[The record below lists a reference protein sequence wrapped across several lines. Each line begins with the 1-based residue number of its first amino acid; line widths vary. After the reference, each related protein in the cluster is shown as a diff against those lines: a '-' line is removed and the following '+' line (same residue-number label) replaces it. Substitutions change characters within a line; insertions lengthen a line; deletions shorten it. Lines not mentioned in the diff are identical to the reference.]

1 MNNILRNIAI
11 WLTVIFSLMGCTL
24 RQADKGFP
32 PPSIIDAN
40 PAQAQNNHDVHY
52 QAQKEMIN
60 CAEIFQVSNRV
71 ATDKAR
77 TIHEAANLGAFIGE
91 IISIFISRDDYKRG
105 IGHIL
110 GGLVGSL
117 VGNWVV
123 MRKQRYANI
132 ENAINHKTQII
143 TCQNESLR
151 VENQKL
157 KQDIKGYKQQIVALK
172 MKANKPSLQAQKKAV
187 KFRHQEAKV
196 LLVVVKESL
205 KEVKKQYND
214 HTVAYANKLKTWKT
228 QVANLETEAKI
239 LQSHVDT
246 LSSMIEGL

>member
-1 MNNILRNIAI
+1 MNNLLRNIAI
-11 WLTVIFSLMGCTL
+11 WLTVIFSLMGCTV
-24 RQADKGFP
+24 QPDKGLKI

-40 PAQAQNNHDVHY
+40 PAQAQKNHDVHY
-52 QAQKEMIN
+52 RAQKEIN
-60 CAEIFQVSNRV
+60 CPEIFHVSNRA
-71 ATDKAR
+71 ATDKDR
-77 TIHEAANLGAFIGE
+77 TIHEAANLGAFLGE
-91 IISIFISRDDYKRG
+91 IISLFISRDDDKRW

-110 GGLVGSL
+110 GGLVGTF

-132 ENAINHKTQII
+132 ENAINHKTQIVA
-143 TCQNESLR
+143 CQNESLR

-172 MKANKPSLQAQKKAV
+172 ANKPSLQAQKKAV

-196 LLVVVKESL
+196 LLAVVKKSL

-214 HTVAYANKLKTWKT
+214 YLNDDTAADKLKTWET
-228 QVANLETEAKI
+228 QVADLEKEAEI

-246 LSSMIEGL
+246 LALMIEGL